1 MMPKKILIT
10 GSSGQIGS
18 HLVEYFSKKYEVV
31 GLDVKLSSIPSV
43 NKVTVEGD
51 IRNKN
56 LVNELL
62 KGVDVVIHTAAQLS
76 INRSLENPILDA
88 DINIMGTLNL
98 LDATRKNKN
107 ISKFVYLSSSVV
119 YGNPEYLPIDED
131 HPLNP
136 VSAYGLSKLTGEK
149 YCFLFNKVFGLPIVC
164 VRPFNIYSNR
174 EDTNSSYV
182 SIISKFNDM
191 VRNNKPLIIYGD
203 GKQMRD
209 LVHVKDV
216 ASFIEIVLE
225 RSETVGEVYNLG
237 SGKPVTILEIAKL
250 VLKMNEKD
258 EKGNIIYEKE
268 EKGKIE
274 HSYADIRKSRKI
286 GYKPQITIDEGIKD
300 IVNSLKSN

>member
-1 MMPKKILIT
+1 MIKKILIS

-18 HLVEYFSKKYEVV
+18 YLVEHFSKKYDVV
-31 GLDVKLSSIPSV
+31 GLDIKKCGIPEV
-43 NKVTVEGD
+43 DKITILGD
-51 IRNKN
+51 IRDKNIVNK
-56 LVNELL
+56 LI
-62 KGVDVVIHTAAQLS
+62 KDVDAVIHTAAQLN
-76 INRSLENPILDA
+76 IKRSLENPILDA

-98 LDATRKNKN
+98 LDAARKNKN

-119 YGNPEYLPIDED
+119 YGNPEYLPIDEN

-149 YCFLFNKVFGLPIVC
+149 YCYLFDKVFGLPVVC
-164 VRPFNIYSNR
+164 VRPFNVYGNR
-174 EDTNSSYV
+174 EDPKSPYV
-182 SIISKFNDM
+182 SIVSKFADM

-225 RSETVGEVYNLG
+225 GSETVEEVYNLG
-237 SGKPVTILEIAKL
+237 SGKPVTVLEVAKL
-250 VLKMNEKD
+250 VLKMNGKD
-258 EKGNIIYEKE
+258 EKDNIIYEKQ

-274 HSYADIRKSRKI
+274 HSYADIKKSMKI
-286 GYKPQITIDEGIKD
+286 GYKPQITIDKGIKD
-300 IVNSLKSN
+300 IVNSSKSN

>member
-1 MMPKKILIT
+1 MMDKKILIS
-10 GSSGQIGS
+10 GSSGQVGS
-18 HLVEYFSKKYEVV
+18 CLVEHFSKRYNVV
-31 GLDVKLSSIPSV
+31 GLDVKKSGIPEV
-43 NKVTVEGD
+43 DRITTLGD
-51 IRNKN
+51 IRDKDIVNK
-56 LVNELL
+56 LV
-62 KGVDVVIHTAAQLS
+62 KDVDAVIHTAAQLN
-76 INRSLENPILDA
+76 IKRSLENPILDA

-98 LDATRKNKN
+98 LDAARKNKN

-119 YGNPEYLPIDED
+119 YGNPEYLPIDEN

-164 VRPFNIYSNR
+164 VRPFNIYGSR
-174 EDTNSSYV
+174 EDPKSSYV
-182 SIISKFNDM
+182 SIVCKFTDM

-225 RSETVGEVYNLG
+225 KPETAGIVYNLG
-237 SGKPVTILEIAKL
+237 SGKPVTVLEIAKL
-250 VLKMNEKD
+250 VLKMNRKD
-258 EKGNIIYEKE
+258 EKGNIIYEKQ

>member
-1 MMPKKILIT
+1 MTKKILIS
-10 GSSGQIGS
+10 GSSGQVGS
-18 HLVEYFSKKYEVV
+18 CLVEHFSKRYNVL
-31 GLDVKLSSIPSV
+31 GLDVKKSGIPEV
-43 NKVTVEGD
+43 DRITTLGD
-51 IRNKN
+51 IRDKDIVNK
-56 LVNELL
+56 LV
-62 KGVDVVIHTAAQLS
+62 KDVDAVIHTAAQLN
-76 INRSLENPILDA
+76 IKRSLENPILDA

-98 LDATRKNKN
+98 LDAARKNKN

-119 YGNPEYLPIDED
+119 YGNPEYLPIDEN

-164 VRPFNIYSNR
+164 VRPFNIYGSR
-174 EDTNSSYV
+174 EDPKSSYV
-182 SIISKFNDM
+182 SIVCKFTDM

-225 RSETVGEVYNLG
+225 KPETAGVVYNLG
-237 SGKPVTILEIAKL
+237 SGKPVTVLEIAKL
-250 VLKMNEKD
+250 VLKMNGKD
-258 EKGNIIYEKE
+258 EKGNIIYEKQ

-274 HSYADIRKSRKI
+274 HSYADIKKSVKI
-286 GYKPQITIDEGIKD
+286 GYKPKITLDKGINE
-300 IVNSLKSN
+300 IINFYKSN

>member
-1 MMPKKILIT
+1 MSKKILIS
-10 GSSGQIGS
+10 GSSGQVGS
-18 HLVEYFSKKYEVV
+18 CLVEHFSKKYDVI
-31 GLDVKLSSIPSV
+31 GLDIKKSGIPEIDRI
-43 NKVTVEGD
+43 TTLGD
-51 IRNKN
+51 IRDKDIVNK
-56 LVNELL
+56 LV
-62 KGVDVVIHTAAQLS
+62 KDVDAVIHTAAQLN
-76 INRSLENPILDA
+76 IKRSLENPILDA

-119 YGNPEYLPIDED
+119 YGNAEYLPIDEN

-164 VRPFNIYSNR
+164 IRPFNIYGNR
-174 EDTNSSYV
+174 ENTKSSYV
-182 SIISKFNDM
+182 SIVSKFVDM

-225 RSETVGEVYNLG
+225 RAETVGEAYNLG
-237 SGKPVTILEIAKL
+237 SGKPVAVLDIAKL
-250 VLKMNEKD
+250 VLRMNGKNEK
-258 EKGNIIYEKE
+258 ENIVYKKE
-268 EKGKIE
+268 EEGKIE
-274 HSYADIRKSRKI
+274 HSYADIKKSLKI
-286 GYKPQITIDEGIKD
+286 GYKPKITIGQGINE
-300 IVNSLKSN
+300 IINFYKSS